1 MIKNCKTKTQSSK
14 ADIFQLGSYENL
26 FNLLEFCCTF
36 VNGFLE
42 EKFVC
47 FVFLFVLVLILHVI
61 FNERHQ
67 TVFIDG
73 YELSVG
79 HGGSF
84 FSPGGNREGKSYGID
99 DYLHSL

>member
-1 MIKNCKTKTQSSK
+1 MYFCKW
-14 ADIFQLGSYENL
+14 FCFEEN
-26 FNLLEFCCTF
+26 
-36 VNGFLE
+36 
-42 EKFVC
+42 VC